1 MKTNKMMQ
9 LIGVHAVK
17 HSDLGFN
24 DKLFGG
30 QILKWVDGD
39 AVAYAMELCDTPRV
53 VTVAI
58 DKCVFQKS
66 AAQGNVIKIYAEIA
80 VIGNTSITLNIE
92 ARRHNVYNGRQTT
105 ILSTNVKFVRVD
117 EEGTPIPISERVKLK
132 FKKLNQNEDDGN

>member
-1 MKTNKMMQ
+1 
-9 LIGVHAVK
+9 
-17 HSDLGFN
+17 
-24 DKLFGG
+24 
-30 QILKWVDGD
+30 
-39 AVAYAMELCDTPRV
+39 MELCDTPRV

-58 DKCVFQKS
+58 DKCIFQKS
-66 AAQGNVIKIYAEIA
+66 ASQGNVIKIYAEIA

-132 FKKLNQNEDDGN
+132 FNKDEK